1 MMNMDKGEDH
11 MRPYQ
16 IMCALLD
23 ATGYVSV
30 TFLMDQLGV
39 SKRTV
44 QNEIAYLR
52 KSGKSHGFILHNIY
66 AKGYF
71 LEIADQTAVENFTKG
86 LNSNE
91 AVVDEEHLVIDMI
104 GELLLAPGAFLSAQS
119 VADTLQVSKSLIF
132 SKIQTVA
139 DYLNAYH
146 LTLERKSH
154 YGIRIRGN
162 QAAIRQLM
170 LALYMRSDNHF
181 KAEADKRLG
190 DFSKYQRLVEVT
202 IQKYNLRVGYY
213 EFQML
218 MTWLKVMVI
227 SEQLGP
233 HQTLS
238 QGVPMTTAFDD
249 VFQAV
254 LEDFAL
260 APDIQAQVEFQQ
272 LVQKLVQP
280 SSKPDIK
287 VDRQSLEET
296 LKTYFR
302 QVDAEHQMD
311 FSQDQDFLKQLT
323 THLMFL
329 FDRLNQNISYKNPML
344 LELCIRYPMIFDI
357 VLKFSSFLETQY
369 HEIISLDELGFI
381 TVHFLNHVE
390 NERNKRLNRYDRVAV
405 VCTTGGGVS
414 NLIRTQILG
423 LFPTSTVQTFSFW
436 ETADLKAFDPNLIFT
451 VVPLDIT
458 VNVPTL
464 YIKELL
470 TRRDLANI
478 KQILCLDDT
487 PGAEAVTQAVTKDYV
502 DLLHHD
508 LFLVTQAVDYH
519 AVIKTMAQQQIDN
532 GYATDGFIEQVMQRE
547 DYMSTIFNN
556 GLAMPHPIEMNAP
569 KSGIGVAVITND
581 FQEAGRPVK
590 IVFMV
595 NLRKSDLDLY
605 QNISSGLFQL
615 MQSPEKI
622 AQISRHQVF
631 QEVCDVLRSFPTSD

>member
-1 MMNMDKGEDH
+1 

-16 IMCALLD
+16 IMRALLD

-30 TFLMDQLGV
+30 AFLMDQLGV

-52 KSGKSHGFILHNIY
+52 KSGKAHGFILHNIY

-71 LEIADQTAVENFTKG
+71 LEITDQAAVDQFTQD

-104 GELLLAPGAFLSAQS
+104 GELLLASGTFLSAQN
-119 VADTLQVSKSLIF
+119 VADALQVSKSLIF

-139 DYLNAYH
+139 DYLSAYH
-146 LTLERKSH
+146 LGLERKSH
-154 YGIRIRGN
+154 YGMRIHGDH
-162 QAAIRQLM
+162 AAVRQLM
-170 LALYMRSDNHF
+170 LALYMRGDNHF
-181 KAEADKRLG
+181 KSETDKRLG
-190 DFSKYQRLVEVT
+190 HFSKYQRMIEST
-202 IQKYNLRVGYY
+202 IHARNLRVGYY
-213 EFQML
+213 EFQVL
-218 MTWLKVMVI
+218 MTWLKVMVVYA
-227 SEQLGP
+227 QLVAP
-233 HQTLS
+233 QSSKITTLG
-238 QGVPMTTAFDD
+238 QTAFDD
-249 VFQAV
+249 VLQT
-254 LEDFAL
+254 
-260 APDIQAQVEFQQ
+260 IQADFDLTPDPQAQAEFQQ

-280 SSKPDIK
+280 SNKPDVN
-287 VDRQSLEET
+287 VDRQTLEQSL
-296 LKTYFR
+296 KAYFR
-302 QVDAEHQMD
+302 QVDAKYQMD
-311 FSQDQDFLKQLT
+311 FSQDDDFLKQLT

-357 VLKFSSFLETQY
+357 VLKFSSFLEAHY
-369 HEIISLDELGFI
+369 HEEISLDELGFI

-458 VNVPTL
+458 LNVPTL

-470 TRRDLANI
+470 TRRDLDNI
-478 KQILCLDDT
+478 KQILCLDDA
-487 PGAEAVTQAVTKDYV
+487 PGTEAVAKVLTKDYV

-508 LFLVTQAVDYH
+508 LFLVTQATDYH
-519 AVIKTMAQQQIDN
+519 TVIKQMAQQQIKH
-532 GYATDGFIEQVMQRE
+532 GYASAELIDQVMQRE
-547 DYMSTIFNN
+547 EYMSTIFKN
-556 GLAMPHPIEMNAP
+556 GLAMPHPLEMNAK

-581 FQEAGRPVK
+581 LQEANRPVK

-595 NLRKSDLDLY
+595 NLAKADLDLY

-622 AQISRHQVF
+622 AQINRHHVF